1 MALRPFRSLLPLCA
15 AALLITACE
24 QDPTR
29 SEQYK
34 QLEQDQ
40 SRTEDMV
47 HMKDSTINDLFGTF
61 NRISENLR
69 TIREKQGQLG
79 NSTTTGPEMG
89 KDMEQHIMDDIHMID
104 SLLEQNRALIAKL
117 RKDAKKNG
125 GRIAELTRTVEELE
139 RTVAEKDTE
148 IGSLKDQLSST
159 NASLAELIGMYRDKE
174 QLAALQRDELNT
186 AWYAVGSAKELREN
200 GVLTKEGGVAG
211 IGATNKLN
219 AAGLNKEYFKQVD
232 ITRTM
237 EIPINAKKAKL
248 ATSHPASSYRF
259 DGQVDKLVITD
270 AAQFWSM
277 SKYLVVVVD

>member
-1 MALRPFRSLLPLCA
+1 MAQRPFRSLLPFLA
-15 AALLITACE
+15 IALFAIACE
-24 QDPTR
+24 QDPTQ

-34 QLEQDQ
+34 QLEQDR
-40 SRTEDMV
+40 SRTEDVV

-79 NSTTTGPEMG
+79 STATTGPELG

-104 SLLEQNRALIAKL
+104 SLLEQNKALIAKL

-148 IGSLKDQLSST
+148 IGSLKDQLAST

-174 QLAALQRDELNT
+174 QLADLQRNELNT

-200 GVLTKEGGVAG
+200 GVLTKEGGIAG
-211 IGATNKLN
+211 IGASNKLN

-232 ITRTM
+232 IM
-237 EIPINAKKAKL
+237 QVNEIPINAKKAKL
-248 ATSHPASSYRF
+248 ATSHPAGSYRME
-259 DGQVDKLVITD
+259 GQVDKLVITD
-270 AAQFWSM
+270 PAQFWSM
-277 SKYLVVVVD
+277 SKYLVIVVD